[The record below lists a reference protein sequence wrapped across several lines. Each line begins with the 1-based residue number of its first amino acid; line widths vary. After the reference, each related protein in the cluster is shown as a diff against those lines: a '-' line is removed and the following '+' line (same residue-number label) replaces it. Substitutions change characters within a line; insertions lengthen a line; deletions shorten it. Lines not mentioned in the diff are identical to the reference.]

1 MTWVHCGFLR
11 AATAARFTCTS
22 RNTPPLTSVRK
33 GSIVRQCVGA
43 SPLLCHYSATT
54 HAWAEE
60 TFFIYL
66 NPYDCNFI
74 GVIPDQSE
82 LHARLLE
89 DARNYDPTA
98 HHRGL
103 LAPYRDVLLLW
114 RAKFMSYEQIAA
126 TLNSHG
132 IRVSPA
138 GVGVF
143 CRGQFTKAQIQR
155 ARREV
160 RTMPR
165 PAAAAPVSAAVPAAK
180 VPAPTESIPG
190 RRGPKIARDNY

>member
-1 MTWVHCGFLR
+1 M
-11 AATAARFTCTS
+11 
-22 RNTPPLTSVRK
+22 
-33 GSIVRQCVGA
+33 
-43 SPLLCHYSATT
+43 
-54 HAWAEE
+54 AE
-60 TFFIYL
+60 
-66 NPYDCNFI
+66 PA
-74 GVIPDQSE
+74 E
-82 LHARLLE
+82 LHTRLME
-89 DARNYDPTA
+89 DARNYDPAA

-143 CRGQFTKAQIQR
+143 CRGQFTKNEIDR

-160 RTMPR
+160 RDTHRPTAQGRVSAAASPAASPR
-165 PAAAAPVSAAVPAAK
+165 PA
-180 VPAPTESIPG
+180 ESTSG
-190 RRGPKIARDNY
+190 KRGPKIARDNY